1 MWNQFKLFAA
11 SVKGCITGGTES
23 FNLTSGKLPPDPT
36 TKKNSQH
43 LSSIYQPLVFS
54 QLPHKDEN
62 NAMMD
67 LYKYIFYSE
76 YVTAKSVLQIHAD
89 GFK

>member
-1 MWNQFKLFAA
+1 M
-11 SVKGCITGGTES
+11 KGCITGGTES
-23 FNLTSGKLPPDPT
+23 FNLKLPPDPT
-36 TKKNSQH
+36 KKIPTFIQH
-43 LSSIYQPLVFS
+43 YQPLVFS